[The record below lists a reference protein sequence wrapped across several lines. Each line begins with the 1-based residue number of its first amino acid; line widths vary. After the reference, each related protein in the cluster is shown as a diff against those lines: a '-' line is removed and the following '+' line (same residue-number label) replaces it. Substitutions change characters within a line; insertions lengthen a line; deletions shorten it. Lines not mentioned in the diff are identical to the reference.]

1 MTKIVATSRC
11 HAVSQRLTSNSMNRT
26 PWSGSL
32 VSDRLKPSRPS
43 SPNKQQQ
50 NTKGKGKEREKENDK
65 PKREKVKELEGYI
78 AALSGSPPKNSKRIV
93 CFCQG
98 IYHPTVHSTNTNT
111 PLSTYTPTLDI
122 FPHLHFM
129 RSHPLHTQPLSTSLF
144 SFNHPLPTLHLF
156 TLPNSTISRR
166 PPRETRSRTG

>member
-1 MTKIVATSRC
+1 MIKTMSRC
-11 HAVSQRLTSNSMNRT
+11 HLMSQRLTSSSRNRT

-50 NTKGKGKEREKENDK
+50 NTKGKGKEKEKENDK
-65 PKREKVKELEGYI
+65 PKSEKVKELEGYI
-78 AALSGSPPKNSKRIV
+78 AALSGSPPKSSKRLV

-98 IYHPTVHSTNTNT
+98 IYHPAVHSTNTNT

-122 FPHLHFM
+122 FSHLHFM
-129 RSHPLHTQPLSTSLF
+129 RSHPLHTQPLSTSLLP
-144 SFNHPLPTLHLF
+144 FNRPLSTLHLF
-156 TLPNSTISRR
+156 TLPNPSISRR
-166 PPRETRSRTG
+166 TPRETRSRTG